1 MKYYIHC
8 LKNYTNFSG
17 RARRSEYWFF
27 ILFHFIFMIA
37 LIFLANLFDGF
48 SLIEDDL
55 NFVESLPLI
64 LYGIYFAAVLIP
76 TLAVTARRLHDMGK
90 SGTWVFIYFV
100 PLVGGIGCWFCSSA
114 IANLAGTS
122 GDIILKMK
130 VWMRS
135 AKLAITLHLN

>member
-64 LYGIYFAAVLIP
+64 LYGIYFAAVFIP

-100 PLVGGIGCWFCSSA
+100 PLVGGIWLLVLLFSDSEPGRNKWGYNPKEEGMDE
-114 IANLAGTS
+114 INEIGNYLTP
-122 GDIILKMK
+122 
-130 VWMRS
+130 
-135 AKLAITLHLN
+135 